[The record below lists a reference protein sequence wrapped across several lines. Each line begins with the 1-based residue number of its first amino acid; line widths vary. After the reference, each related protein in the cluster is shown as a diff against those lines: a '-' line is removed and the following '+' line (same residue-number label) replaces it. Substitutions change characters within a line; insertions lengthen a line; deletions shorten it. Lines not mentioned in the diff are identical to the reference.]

1 METTWAVVMTLGAAA
16 GVSVCGSA
24 AAQDWPTVPFVDHS
38 AYQAVNPDGS
48 PAYAGGFPLRL
59 QGVLLNSPGTVFD
72 NTPDFV
78 SVNWPATAFQFG
90 ARQQVYFQA
99 TQPGDS
105 GGTAM
110 FLAQSL
116 GNHPTNQDDFF
127 SYTDAEWLDEL
138 DRVNFDAA
146 TGHEFAAGDL
156 VEVRARIGLHFS
168 GKYNVNEA
176 HNNDPS
182 ADFELVLI
190 QAGFGLPSPTGIT
203 IADIKDSSDADIFD
217 PTRTSG
223 GELYQSTRVLLRG
236 VTLVDPAEWTAEST
250 SAVVTDGT
258 RTLPLLLGT
267 DPAIT
272 PAAAPGGMFDVV
284 GIMDQE
290 ASVRPVGG
298 NDGYR
303 LVITAADDVWTRL
316 CANQNGDG
324 QVTPGD
330 FNAWIVNFNG
340 GDARADVNL
349 DGALTPGDFNAW
361 VLAFN
366 QGVNGPRCPG

>member
-1 METTWAVVMTLGAAA
+1 MRVTRVGALLAAVCACGAA
-16 GVSVCGSA
+16 G
-24 AAQDWPTVPFVDHS
+24 AQDWSTVPLITH
-38 AYQAVNPDGS
+38 AQYQSVNPDGS
-48 PAYAGGFPLRL
+48 PAYTGGFPLRL

-72 NTPDFV
+72 NSPSFV
-78 SVNWPATAFQFG
+78 PVNWPATAFNFG

-99 TQPGDS
+99 TEPGDA

-127 SYTDAEWLDEL
+127 SYTDSEWLAEL
-138 DRVNFDAA
+138 DRVNSDAS

-190 QAGFGLPSPTGIT
+190 QAGFGLPQPTAIRLE
-203 IADIKDSSDADIFD
+203 DVKDASNADIFD
-217 PTRTSG
+217 PTRTTG
-223 GELYQSTRVLLRG
+223 GELYQSTRVVLRG
-236 VTLVDPAEWTAEST
+236 VSVVDPAEWNAEST

-272 PAAAPGGMFDVV
+272 PASAPTGTFDVV

-290 ASVRPVGG
+290 ASIRPVGG

-303 LVITAADDVWTRL
+303 LVVTSADDVWTRL
-316 CANQNGDG
+316 CSDQNGDG
-324 QVTPGD
+324 LILP
-330 FNAWIVNFNG
+330 A
-340 GDARADVNL
+340 
-349 DGALTPGDFNAW
+349 DFNAW
-361 VLAFN
+361 VINFNNNDPLADTNNDGNVDPSDFN
-366 QGVNGPRCPG
+366 AWVVGFNLLDNGPRCPG